1 MFYLA
6 IDSSI
11 HLYDIFVV
19 FDFFF
24 VLELLVFLPQPLQL

>member
-19 FDFFF
+19 FGFFC
-24 VLELLVFLPQPLQL
+24 LRTSSLPASVPQL